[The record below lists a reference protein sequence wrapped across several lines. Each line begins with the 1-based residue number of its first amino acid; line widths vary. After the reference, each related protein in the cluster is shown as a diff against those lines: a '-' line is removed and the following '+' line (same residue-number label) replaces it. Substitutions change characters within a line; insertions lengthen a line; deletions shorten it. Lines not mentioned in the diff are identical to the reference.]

1 MVVRSSLAM
10 AQVPIHHSRTAL
22 SLDEVLRALE
32 GRTPWTVLNGAIEL
46 RLQGLPFAEVCR
58 LVTAINELADRLDH
72 HPDVSY
78 GYQHLTVRFQTH
90 DAGGISS
97 LDLACADHILTLL
110 A

>member
-1 MVVRSSLAM
+1 MVS
-10 AQVPIHHSRTAL
+10 
-22 SLDEVLRALE
+22 
-32 GRTPWTVLNGAIEL
+32 
-46 RLQGLPFAEVCR
+46 R
-58 LVTAINELADRLDH
+58 LVVAINELADRLDH

>member
-10 AQVPIHHSRTAL
+10 AQVPTHHPRTAL
-22 SLDEVLRALE
+22 SLDEVLKALE
-32 GRTPWTVLNGAIEL
+32 SRKPWTYFNGAIEI
-46 RLQGLPFAEVCR
+46 RLQGLAFAKVCR
-58 LVTAINELADRLDH
+58 LVGEINDLANQLDH

-90 DAGGISS
+90 DAGGITR

>member
-1 MVVRSSLAM
+1 M
-10 AQVPIHHSRTAL
+10 AQVPTHHSRAAL
-22 SLDEVLRALE
+22 SLNEVLRALE
-32 GRTPWTVLNGAIEL
+32 SRAPWTYRDGAIEL
-46 RLQGLPFAEVCR
+46 RLQGLPFAAVCR
-58 LVTAINELADRLDH
+58 LVGAINDLANQLDH

-90 DAGGISS
+90 DAGGISP